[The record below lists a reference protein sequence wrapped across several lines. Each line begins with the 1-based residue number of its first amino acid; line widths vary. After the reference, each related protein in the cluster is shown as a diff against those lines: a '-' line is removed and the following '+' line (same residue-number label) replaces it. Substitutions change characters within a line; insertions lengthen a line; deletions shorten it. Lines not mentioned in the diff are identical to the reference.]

1 MLADTD
7 TERDAF
13 LAVVYANADWVRAEF
28 DAIVAASWD
37 EPPAGA
43 ERPDRPVAVPPP
55 ANGTGFGDDRMPAE
69 RRSRPGRPG
78 SARRRAAGP
87 AGDGRQRRRGRSTER
102 GLIIGARGSGRT
114 PSLCPGNDRS
124 GPPVTPV
131 G

>member
-1 MLADTD
+1 MLAETD

-55 ANGTGFGDDRMPAE
+55 ANGTGSGDDRMPAE
-69 RRSRPGRPG
+69 RPVAAWP
-78 SARRRAAGP
+78 ARRPPPQRPRPARTRPAAP
-87 AGDGRQRRRGRSTER
+87 TFVVLSMTEP
-102 GLIIGARGSGRT
+102 LVV
-114 PSLCPGNDRS
+114 
-124 GPPVTPV
+124 VTTTCYH
-131 G
+131 